1 MVITNDTRK
10 KIQSIGVASLLSNVA
25 MINYFG
31 AKLKNC
37 QQLSYLWAGNA
48 AVDLRFLPEVEI

>member
-1 MVITNDTRK
+1 
-10 KIQSIGVASLLSNVA
+10 